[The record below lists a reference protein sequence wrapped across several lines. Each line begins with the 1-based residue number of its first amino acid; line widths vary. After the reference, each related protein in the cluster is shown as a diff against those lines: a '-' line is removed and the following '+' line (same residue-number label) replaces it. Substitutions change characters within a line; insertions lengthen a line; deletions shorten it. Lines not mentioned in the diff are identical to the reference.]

1 MQINAENAFKL
12 RGIAQGDVS
21 VAQFTQVYIAFICSF
36 CFLYN
41 RIFHFQDDAKS
52 FTAEQILT
60 LNCIPGQISRDS
72 TFVNQAMRMQY
83 RNSISK
89 LSNRSVKGTC
99 ENTRRCKDVQKIY
112 GAKPALSPE
121 KVSAIRHY
129 YNQRIHKHAV
139 ESSDFNKR
147 FGDIYFKKL
156 LSQAI
161 NNIAKRETNFA
172 KDSTNLLDIPK

>member
-1 MQINAENAFKL
+1 MDFIIFFK
-12 RGIAQGDVS
+12 
-21 VAQFTQVYIAFICSF
+21 
-36 CFLYN
+36 
-41 RIFHFQDDAKS
+41 DDAKS
-52 FTAEQILT
+52 FTADEIST

-72 TFVNQAMRMQY
+72 TFVNKAMRMQY

-99 ENTRRCKDVQKIY
+99 ESTRRCKDVQKNY

-129 YNQRIHKHAV
+129 YNQCIHKYAV

-147 FGDIYFKKL
+147 YADIYFKKL

-161 NNIAKRETNFA
+161 HNIGKKEENVAKNT
-172 KDSTNLLDIPK
+172 TNLLDIPE